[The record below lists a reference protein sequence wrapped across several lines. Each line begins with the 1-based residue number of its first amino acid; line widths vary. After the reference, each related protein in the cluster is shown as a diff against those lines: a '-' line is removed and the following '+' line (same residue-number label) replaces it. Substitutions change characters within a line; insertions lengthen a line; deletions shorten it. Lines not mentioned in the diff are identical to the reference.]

1 MGLKR
6 YIKFTALQRAWR
18 KKNAHNTTKME
29 NIFDINCVEVGRGTY
44 GGIFVL
50 NHNVGNKLSIGSYC
64 SIAPGV
70 AFVLNSDHNLKT
82 VSTFPF
88 KVKILK
94 NEMFEA
100 VSKGNI
106 LVGDDV
112 WIGLNAIVLSG
123 VHIGQGAVI
132 AAGAVVT
139 KDVPPYAI
147 VAGNPARI
155 IKKRFSEEIILK
167 LLTLDYGKIDAQNI
181 KRNIEYLYNEIT
193 QDNVDKILSLL
204 PDNSIESRE

>member
-1 MGLKR
+1 M
-6 YIKFTALQRAWR
+6 
-18 KKNAHNTTKME
+18 
-29 NIFDINCVEVGRGTY
+29 
-44 GGIFVL
+44 
-50 NHNVGNKLSIGSYC
+50 
-64 SIAPGV
+64 
-70 AFVLNSDHNLKT
+70 
-82 VSTFPF
+82 
-88 KVKILK
+88 
-94 NEMFEA
+94 
-100 VSKGNI
+100 
-106 LVGDDV
+106 VGDDV